1 MLTVLES
8 IQLSTEF
15 LEKKGIE
22 SPRMN
27 AELLLADILDCKRL
41 DLYLRFDQPLKE
53 DEKNKYRE
61 GIARRSKFE
70 PLQYIIGNVE
80 FYGLKFLVD
89 PNVLIPR
96 QETEILIETIIE
108 QNKDRSGLKIL
119 DIGTGSGNIPI
130 SLAKHMP
137 DAEIISIDISE
148 EAIKIA
154 KGNAELNE
162 VENVNFIPKD
172 IFDENIISEYSG
184 FDIIVSNPP
193 YVGED
198 EFDSLQKEITMFEPK
213 EAVTDFKNGFSFYE
227 RITNLG
233 KELLN
238 KNGKLYFE
246 LGIDQSERVKNI
258 FEKED
263 YKNIEIKKDYLN
275 IDRVISGEKL

>member
-8 IQLSTEF
+8 IQLSTEY

-22 SPRMN
+22 SARMN

-53 DEKNKYRE
+53 IEVNKYRE

-108 QNKDRSGLKIL
+108 QSKNRSGLKIL
-119 DIGTGSGNIPI
+119 DIGTGSGNIPVT
-130 SLAKHMP
+130 LAKHFS
-137 DAEIISIDISE
+137 DSEIISIDISE

-154 KGNAELNE
+154 KGNAGLNE
-162 VENVNFIPKD
+162 VENVNFILKD

-193 YVGED
+193 YVGKD
-198 EFDSLQKEITMFEPK
+198 EFDSLQNEITMFEPK

-246 LGIDQSERVKNI
+246 LGIDQSEKVKNI